1 MCGFASQAPRQS
13 RPTHQPRGESHQ
25 AHPPRPQASPQAG
38 RVVGTGVSPPGSR
51 DSRAGPGLPTGV
63 LPASGPRTWTGQGVA
78 GGGQGG
84 TGQNRTG
91 WDRRG
96 QDRTGWVGQE
106 RTGQG
111 KAAGL
116 EDLEVTVISERG
128 RLPWR
133 GVERAPVPVLCW
145 FWSCW
150 CCSALSPWCCHPG
163 AVTLLVL
170 AAGKKQPCAC
180 RAGECV
186 AGGAPAEAPVRR

>member
-1 MCGFASQAPRQS
+1 MLPRPRVRAAPPISLGVSLTRPIHPALRPPLRQGG
-13 RPTHQPRGESHQ
+13 RWVQVCPHRAAGTAGQVPDFPRGSSQ
-25 AHPPRPQASPQAG
+25 Q
-38 RVVGTGVSPPGSR
+38 
-51 DSRAGPGLPTGV
+51 AGPGH
-63 LPASGPRTWTGQGVA
+63 
-78 GGGQGG
+78 
-84 TGQNRTG
+84 
-91 WDRRG
+91 G